1 MNQPKHKLFIFY
13 FTFVRKYLVISS
25 NIILVVLIKKPYKI
39 TIIVFIVLIV
49 VIPIVLPIFLIF
61 NQNELINVNIE
72 LLFNGDEA
80 YTYVAD
86 QMGINTTSYRIPGT
100 KGREECAQYFI
111 DKFQQINPLIDHSL
125 HNFTILSV
133 ECQNVLFKMNENYT
147 NIVIL
152 GAHYDSRAK
161 ATKDTTNPNLPVPGA
176 NDGASGCAVLIELA
190 EVLYSRLNNLSVQIW
205 FLFFDAEDQGYD
217 LGAGIPGWD
226 WVEGSEQFVLEIDNF
241 YNSSKEDFDAMILLD
256 MVGGTN
262 LRFINE
268 QHSTSSL
275 LNELFEIGRQL
286 GFTNA
291 FPLDPIVGTITDDHV
306 AFLNYGIPSADLII
320 KFWNQ
325 PAEWPYHHTTGD
337 DISHISNN
345 SLEITGKTVEQFIY
359 NNYYD
364 TTDQYQGNF
373 PWKDDFNLLD
383 SELFIFIVIILPI
396 IGLAVVILWFRSR
409 LMKKSLESY

>member
-1 MNQPKHKLFIFY
+1 MF
-13 FTFVRKYLVISS
+13 
-25 NIILVVLIKKPYKI
+25 LIKKNYKLTLI
-39 TIIVFIVLIV
+39 AFIALMV
-49 VIPIVLPIFLIF
+49 VIPIVIPIFLFF
-61 NQNELINVNIE
+61 NDSEITNIDIE
-72 LLFNGDEA
+72 LHFNGDTA

-86 QMGINTTSYRIPGT
+86 QLNINTTTFRTPGT
-100 KGREECAQYFI
+100 QGREDCAQYFI
-111 DKFQQINPLIDHSL
+111 TKFQEIDPTINFML
-125 HNFTILSV
+125 HNFTIQSV

-161 ATKDTTNPNLPVPGA
+161 ATKDSTNPDSPVPGA

-190 EVLYSRLNNLSVQIW
+190 EVLYSRMNNLAVQIW
-205 FLFFDAEDQGYD
+205 FLFFDAEDQGTD
-217 LGAGIPGWD
+217 VGVGISGWD
-226 WVEGSEQFVLEIDNF
+226 WIEGSTQFVLEIDNF

-275 LNELFEIGRQL
+275 LDELFEIGREL
-286 GFTNA
+286 NYTSA
-291 FPLDPIVGTITDDHV
+291 FPSNPIVRTISDDHV
-306 AFLNYGIPSADLII
+306 PFLNYGIPSADLII

-325 PAEWPYHHTTGD
+325 PAEWPYHHTTDD
-337 DISHISNN
+337 DISHISNT

-373 PWKDDFNLLD
+373 PWGDDFNLLD
-383 SELFIFIVIILPI
+383 SELLILLMVSLPI
-396 IGLAVVILWFRSR
+396 VGIVVVVLVLRSR
-409 LMKKSLESY
+409 LKKNNT

>member
-1 MNQPKHKLFIFY
+1 MF
-13 FTFVRKYLVISS
+13 
-25 NIILVVLIKKPYKI
+25 LIKKNYKLTLI
-39 TIIVFIVLIV
+39 AFIALMV
-49 VIPIVLPIFLIF
+49 VIPIVIPIFLFF
-61 NQNELINVNIE
+61 NDSEITNIDIE
-72 LLFNGDEA
+72 LHFNGDTA

-86 QMGINTTSYRIPGT
+86 QLNINTTTFRTPGT
-100 KGREECAQYFI
+100 QGREDCAQYFI
-111 DKFQQINPLIDHSL
+111 TKFQEIDPTINFML
-125 HNFTILSV
+125 HNFTIQSV

-161 ATKDTTNPNLPVPGA
+161 ATKDSTNPDSPVPGA

-190 EVLYSRLNNLSVQIW
+190 EVLYSRMNNLAVQIW
-205 FLFFDAEDQGYD
+205 FLFFDAEDQGTD
-217 LGAGIPGWD
+217 VGVGISGWD
-226 WVEGSEQFVLEIDNF
+226 WIEGSTQFVLEIDNF

-275 LNELFEIGRQL
+275 LDELFEIGREL
-286 GFTNA
+286 NYTSA
-291 FPLDPIVGTITDDHV
+291 FPSNPIVRTISDDHV
-306 AFLNYGIPSADLII
+306 PFLNYGIPSADLII

-325 PAEWPYHHTTGD
+325 PAEWPYHHTTDD
-337 DISHISNN
+337 DISHISNT

-373 PWKDDFNLLD
+373 PWGDDFNLLD
-383 SELFIFIVIILPI
+383 SELLILLMVSLPI
-396 IGLAVVILWFRSR
+396 VGIAVVVLVLRSR
-409 LMKKSLESY
+409 LKKKIPKS

>member
-1 MNQPKHKLFIFY
+1 M
-13 FTFVRKYLVISS
+13 
-25 NIILVVLIKKPYKI
+25 VVLIKKTYKL
-39 TIIVFIVLIV
+39 IIIAFIMLIV
-49 VIPIVLPIFLIF
+49 VIPIIFPIFLLLNDNKFTNID
-61 NQNELINVNIE
+61 IE
-72 LLFNGDEA
+72 LHFNGDTT

-86 QMGINTTSYRIPGT
+86 QINLNTTHYRIPGT
-100 KGREECAQYFI
+100 QGREDCAQYFI
-111 DKFQQINPLIDHSL
+111 TKFQQIDPAINYML
-125 HNFTILSV
+125 HNFTIHSV
-133 ECQNVLFKMNENYT
+133 DCQNVLFKINENFS

-161 ATKDTTNPNLPVPGA
+161 ATKDSTNPDLPVPGA
-176 NDGASGCAVLIELA
+176 NDGASGSAVLIQLA
-190 EVLYSRLNNLSVQIW
+190 EVLYKRRQNLTVQIW
-205 FLFFDAEDQGYD
+205 FLFFDAEDQGDD
-217 LGAGIPGWD
+217 LGAGIPEWE
-226 WVEGSEQFVLEIDNF
+226 WVEGSKQFVLEIDNF
-241 YNSSKEDFDAMILLD
+241 YNSLEENFDAMILLD

-291 FPLDPIVGTITDDHV
+291 FPIDPIVGTIEDDHV
-306 AFLNYGIPSADLII
+306 AFLNYRIPSADLII

-337 DISHISNN
+337 DISHISNT

-364 TTDQYQGNF
+364 NIDEYQGNF
-373 PWKDDFNLLD
+373 PWRDDFNLLD
-383 SELFIFIVIILPI
+383 SELLMLILIILPI
-396 IGLAVVILWFRSR
+396 IGLAVVILWYRSR

>member
-1 MNQPKHKLFIFY
+1 
-13 FTFVRKYLVISS
+13 
-25 NIILVVLIKKPYKI
+25 VVFLIKKNYKLTLI
-39 TIIVFIVLIV
+39 AFIALMV
-49 VIPIVLPIFLIF
+49 VIPIVIPIFLFF
-61 NQNELINVNIE
+61 NDSEITNIDIE
-72 LLFNGDEA
+72 LHFNGDTA

-86 QMGINTTSYRIPGT
+86 QLNINTTTFRTPGT
-100 KGREECAQYFI
+100 QGREDCAQYFI
-111 DKFQQINPLIDHSL
+111 TKFQEIDPTINFML
-125 HNFTILSV
+125 HNFTIQSV

-161 ATKDTTNPNLPVPGA
+161 ATKDSTNPDSPVPGA

-190 EVLYSRLNNLSVQIW
+190 EVLYSRMNNLAVQIW
-205 FLFFDAEDQGYD
+205 FLFFDAEDQGTD
-217 LGAGIPGWD
+217 VGVGISGWD
-226 WVEGSEQFVLEIDNF
+226 WIEGSTQFVLEIDNF

-275 LNELFEIGRQL
+275 LDELFEIGREL
-286 GFTNA
+286 NYTSA
-291 FPLDPIVGTITDDHV
+291 FPSNPIVGTISDDHV
-306 AFLNYGIPSADLII
+306 PFLNYGIPSADLII

-325 PAEWPYHHTTGD
+325 PAEWPYHHTTDD
-337 DISHISNN
+337 DISHISNT

-373 PWKDDFNLLD
+373 PWGDDFNLLD
-383 SELFIFIVIILPI
+383 SELLILLMVSLPI
-396 IGLAVVILWFRSR
+396 VGIAVVVLVLRSR
-409 LMKKSLESY
+409 LKKKIPKS

>member
-1 MNQPKHKLFIFY
+1 
-13 FTFVRKYLVISS
+13 
-25 NIILVVLIKKPYKI
+25 VVFLIKKNYKLTLI
-39 TIIVFIVLIV
+39 AFIALMV
-49 VIPIVLPIFLIF
+49 VIPIVIPIFLFF
-61 NQNELINVNIE
+61 NDSEITNIDIE
-72 LLFNGDEA
+72 LHFNGDTA

-86 QMGINTTSYRIPGT
+86 QLNINTTTFRTPGT
-100 KGREECAQYFI
+100 QGREDCAQYFI
-111 DKFQQINPLIDHSL
+111 TKFQEIDPTINFML
-125 HNFTILSV
+125 HNFTIQSV

-161 ATKDTTNPNLPVPGA
+161 ATKDSTNPDSPVPGA

-190 EVLYSRLNNLSVQIW
+190 EVLYSRMNNLAVQIW
-205 FLFFDAEDQGYD
+205 FLFFDAEDQGTD
-217 LGAGIPGWD
+217 VGVGISGWD
-226 WVEGSEQFVLEIDNF
+226 WIEGSTQFVLEIDNF

-275 LNELFEIGRQL
+275 LDELFEIGREL
-286 GFTNA
+286 NYTSA
-291 FPLDPIVGTITDDHV
+291 FPSNPIVRTISDDHV
-306 AFLNYGIPSADLII
+306 PFLNYGIPSADLII

-325 PAEWPYHHTTGD
+325 PAEWPYHHTTDD
-337 DISHISNN
+337 DISHISNT

-373 PWKDDFNLLD
+373 PWGDDFNLLD
-383 SELFIFIVIILPI
+383 SELLILLMVSLPI
-396 IGLAVVILWFRSR
+396 VGIAVVVLVLRSR
-409 LMKKSLESY
+409 LKKKIPKS